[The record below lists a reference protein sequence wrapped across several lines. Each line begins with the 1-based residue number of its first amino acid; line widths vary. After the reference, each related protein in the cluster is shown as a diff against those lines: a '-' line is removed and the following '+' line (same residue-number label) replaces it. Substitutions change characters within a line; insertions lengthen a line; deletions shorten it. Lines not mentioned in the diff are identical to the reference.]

1 MNTYYAYNTQSTQS
15 VSETL
20 TITNGQV
27 QLRHIP
33 RQSSVTIP
41 GFMETTALVVPA
53 GRFRVD
59 YFDSNGEYREA
70 SRRIFFNAAD
80 NGKIISVG
88 YNAVGTPVTAAD
100 MNEIKAHM
108 ANSTLHGSGTHPI
121 TPAQVQQVVAHMA
134 NTSIHSS
141 NGFCYVGAYNDY
153 DDFYYNYNGDIIDR
167 ISYFNIAENRMYVYI
182 GSIGEFRPFNPG
194 GGAGVKLNHKHI
206 INYENVD
213 EDVSN
218 QSWVFY
224 YQGENSYWVT
234 VPNTF
239 ANTYEMDSSHHKY
252 RVFKAKLCYEDGTE
266 LPAWGWDDD
275 ESLLPPNAYRQYEW
289 IDSYDV
295 NNFDAIDV
303 FQIYDYNGR
312 PMYVH
317 WTTDENGNVID
328 YDETVDYE
336 E

>member
-1 MNTYYAYNTQSTQS
+1 MNTYYAYNTESTQS

-20 TITNGQV
+20 TISGGQV

-33 RQSSVTIP
+33 REGSVTIP
-41 GFMETTALVVPA
+41 GFIETTALVVPA

-59 YFDSNGEYREA
+59 YFDSNGEYREC
-70 SRRIFFNAAD
+70 SRKIYFNAAD

-108 ANSTLHGSGTHPI
+108 E
-121 TPAQVQQVVAHMA
+121 

-141 NGFCYVGAYNDY
+141 NGFYYVGAYNDY
-153 DDFYYNYNGDIIDR
+153 DDFYYNYNGAIIDR

-182 GSIGEFRPFNPG
+182 GSIGDFRPFNPG

-224 YQGENSYWVT
+224 YQGENSYGVT

-289 IDSYDV
+289 FDSYTV